1 MKTLIL
7 SIALFI
13 SVSSFS
19 QTFDGVAISGDLP
32 TAIANFKAKG
42 YTYTGTEDGVA
53 ILKGKAAKTY
63 NVEVYIYTTPKSK
76 KVCKIVAF
84 LDEQKNW
91 YTIKGEYERFAQI
104 ITDKYGAADS
114 KYNSFSTPYEEGDGY
129 EMTAVA
135 VEKCTYA
142 SYWFNRSNTS
152 IAVEISKYKQV
163 KLAYENDEAMKLR
176 KTELSTLESS
186 SF

>member
-1 MKTLIL
+1 MKTLIF

-19 QTFDGVAISGDLP
+19 QSFDGVAISGDLP

-42 YTYTGTEDGVA
+42 YTYTRTEDGVA
-53 ILKGKAAKTY
+53 ILKGKVAKTY
-63 NVEVYIYTTPKSK
+63 NVEVFIYTTPKSK
-76 KVCKIVAF
+76 KVCKLVAF
-84 LDEQKNW
+84 LDEQNNW
-91 YTIKGEYERFAQI
+91 YSIKGEYERFVQI
-104 ITDKYGAADS
+104 ITDKYGNPDS
-114 KYNSFSTPYEEGDGY
+114 KYNSFSSPYEEGDGY

-135 VEKCTYA
+135 IEKCSYA
-142 SYWFNRSNTS
+142 SYWFDRSNTS

-163 KLAYENDEAMKLR
+163 KLAYENDANMKIR
-176 KTELSTLESS
+176 KSELSTLESS